1 MNRTEVRNSIRNSTR
16 NSNRQAPASRI
27 DSLYATFRNCALI
40 LSLVFSAADNL
51 SASSLVAA
59 TPFGPAK
66 SSDAIHWTLLPVNVN
81 SGLLSGQPSLLAL
94 AVDPQTPSTWYG
106 YGVANNSTYGFYRT
120 TDSGQTWT
128 GTAFVNYQP
137 TGHAGSIVIDPV
149 TTSTIYAIANNVSAH
164 NFIIKSTDSGATWT
178 KLQLPATIGFPAVS
192 FPDGASATNLTTD
205 PKITGLLYAVAGHY
219 LFKSADFGVT
229 WSVLSTG
236 VDTPEKNN
244 AEAGAFPSLIR
255 LDVDPRVSTT
265 LYASSGATSK
275 GANCKGTPAGGQC
288 GIYKSVDNGA
298 TWTQLGLQSPSADSL
313 SIDPVSGAIYAGG
326 VLNSSS
332 GAIFKSTDGGTTFT
346 PLKNGFPQFGPYV
359 RIDPNNPST
368 VYAFAQL
375 GSSGNFNS
383 VNYVSTDAGTTWN
396 NLTVAGLCP
405 LNTTCNA
412 NQPPPTFWGLIF
424 LPAAAGPPV
433 ISANG
438 VVNGAS
444 FQPSIV
450 PNSWVTIL
458 GNSLA
463 SKSDDWTNFI
473 VNGQFPTSVDGVSVT
488 IGGKAAYINYVSSG
502 QINLLA
508 PDVAFGPLPVTVT
521 TSGGTSATF
530 TVTSNQY
537 GPAFFEW
544 PSGQPVATRQDFSWA
559 VKNGT
564 FAGTTTVPA
573 KPGDVIILWG
583 NGFGPTNPV
592 APVGSA
598 VPSDKTY
605 STTTL
610 PAVTIN
616 NIPAMVFGAALAPGF
631 AGLYQIAIQV
641 PAVPDGDWPIQA
653 TIGGAQSPTGTV
665 LSVHQ

>member
-1 MNRTEVRNSIRNSTR
+1 MLCR
-16 NSNRQAPASRI
+16 
-27 DSLYATFRNCALI
+27 
-40 LSLVFSAADNL
+40 
-51 SASSLVAA
+51 ASSLPAASTLIGA
-59 TPFGPAK
+59 TPLGPAK
-66 SSDAIHWTLLPVNVN
+66 SSDGIHWSVLPVNVN
-81 SGLLSGQPSLLAL
+81 SGLLSGQPELFAL
-94 AVDPQTPSTWYG
+94 AVDPQTPSTWYA
-106 YGVANNSTYGFYRT
+106 YGVADNTTYGFYRT

-128 GTAFVNYQP
+128 GTAFVAFQP
-137 TGHAGSIVIDPV
+137 TGHDGSIVIDPV
-149 TTSTIYAIANNVSAH
+149 TTSTIYAIGLNVSAK

-178 KLQLPATIGFPAVS
+178 KVKLPATVGFPAVS
-192 FPDGASATNLTTD
+192 FPDGASPTNLTTD
-205 PKITGLLYAVAGHY
+205 PKITGLVYAVAGHY
-219 LFKSADFGVT
+219 IFKSIDFGVT
-229 WSVLSTG
+229 WTVLSTG
-236 VDTPEKNN
+236 VGTPEKNN
-244 AEAGAFPSLIR
+244 QESGAFPGLGH
-255 LDVDPRVSTT
+255 LDIDPRVSTT
-265 LYASSGATSK
+265 LYASANNSFEGP
-275 GANCKGTPAGGQC
+275 NCKGTAAGGEC
-288 GIYKSVDNGA
+288 GLYKSVDNGV
-298 TWTQLGLQSPSADSL
+298 TWTPLGLQSPSADSL

-326 VLNSSS
+326 VLTGSS

-346 PLKNGFPQFGPYV
+346 PLKNGFPSFGPYV

-368 VYAFAQL
+368 VYAFAKL

-383 VNYVSTDAGTTWN
+383 VNYLSTDAGATWTK
-396 NLTVAGLCP
+396 LTIAGLCP

-412 NQPPPTFWGLIF
+412 NQAPPTFWGLII
-424 LPAAAGPPV
+424 LPAPAGPPV

-450 PNSWVTIL
+450 PNSWVTIQ
-458 GNSLA
+458 GTNLA
-463 SKSDDWTNFI
+463 SKTDDWTNFI
-473 VNGQFPTSVDGVSVT
+473 VNGQFPTSVDGVSVE
-488 IGGKAAYINYVSSG
+488 IGGKAAYINYISSG

-521 TSGGTSATF
+521 TAGGTSATF
-530 TVTSNQY
+530 SVTSNQY

-544 PSGQPVATRQDFSWA
+544 PNAQPVATRQDFSWA

-564 FAGTTTVPA
+564 FPGTTTVPA

-583 NGFGPTNPV
+583 NGFGPTNPI
-592 APVGSA
+592 APVGAA

-616 NIPAMVFGAALAPGF
+616 NVPATVYGAALAPGF

-641 PAVPDGDWPIQA
+641 PASIPDGDWAIQA
-653 TIGGAQSPTGTV
+653 SIGGVQSPTGVV